1 MKHFSIACTLA
12 LLTTGL
18 VGGAD
23 AATIYKWVDQNGA
36 THYSDHAPDLP
47 VNAVTRIDIDEQGRA
62 VDPLKNTSENFYSI
76 ANQWQRVNQERLQ
89 RQQLELQRAAARAA
103 TRVETPTVRHEY
115 DPRAGRVVVVDS
127 RRAYR
132 RHGYK
137 HGRHWL
143 HDKRPGGQYYRSN
156 RPSTAFPSVK

>member
-1 MKHFSIACTLA
+1 MKRISIACTLA
-12 LLTTGL
+12 LLTNGL
-18 VGGAD
+18 AGGAD

-62 VDPLKNTSENFYSI
+62 VGAPQNTSENYYSI
-76 ANQWQRVNQERLQ
+76 ANQWQRINQERLQ
-89 RQQLELQRAAARAA
+89 RLQLELQKAK
-103 TRVETPTVRHEY
+103 TLVDTTPDRQPARHEY
-115 DPRAGRVVVVDS
+115 DPEVGRVVVDS
-127 RRAYR
+127 RRSYR

-143 HDKRPGGQYYRSN
+143 HDRSPGGRYYLRS
-156 RPSTAFPSVK
+156 PGSTAFPSVK